1 MNKTRALMLR
11 DFTGLKTFSNELLNS
26 SPQCLEVAQ
35 YNSFPTASKVGTK
48 VPKPYTLPPHKTPP
62 HRSECG
68 IVTGKGTNKN

>member
-11 DFTGLKTFSNELLNS
+11 DSFVLKTCSNQLLNS

-35 YNSFPTASKVGTK
+35 YDSFQSASKVGTK
-48 VPKPYTLPPHKTPP
+48 VAKPYILPPHKTPP

-68 IVTGKGTNKN
+68 TIMGK